1 MGDASWERIG
11 TETDGDP
18 ALLHPTAAAWW
29 RLWETQFRHRHP
41 DIPVTIIQALGR
53 ARASGGTHSD
63 GWAVDLRSW
72 HLTPAQRRTLIDD
85 LRRWGGAAWHR
96 TRAQGFG
103 SNHIHIAINAGHR
116 TACSH
121 QVDAAHRG
129 RDGLARNGRD
139 TEPSPVR
146 QITAGQAITELRP
159 IVAAITEEE
168 SMRPEDRAQLVR
180 EIVGGVAAIRC
191 DQWRLDDAIGAAY
204 RATTEARDA
213 ARTAASQTR
222 PVTRGGQEVALR
234 QEVADT
240 KSALITQERRLD
252 RLEAKI
258 DRLLDLA
265 TPDRAAE

>member
-1 MGDASWERIG
+1 M
-11 TETDGDP
+11 
-18 ALLHPTAAAWW
+18 
-29 RLWETQFRHRHP
+29 
-41 DIPVTIIQALGR
+41 
-53 ARASGGTHSD
+53 
-63 GWAVDLRSW
+63 
-72 HLTPAQRRTLIDD
+72 
-85 LRRWGGAAWHR
+85 
-96 TRAQGFG
+96 QGFDAD
-103 SNHIHIAINAGHR
+103 HIHIAINAGHR

-129 RDGLARNGRD
+129 RDGLARRGRD

-159 IVAAITEEE
+159 IVAAITEEDD
-168 SMRPEDRAQLVR
+168 MRPEDRAQLVR

-222 PVTRGGQEVALR
+222 PITRGGQEVALR

-240 KSALITQERRLD
+240 KSLLLAQGERLAALEGQLAQI
-252 RLEAKI
+252 
-258 DRLLDLA
+258 LDLL